1 MPTSHQ
7 HHGHSRG
14 RRRKNE
20 LRELLVAHDWTLIRQ
35 WADNNNNAFGTL
47 SSLLF
52 DPDRLVVWRTID
64 AIGRI
69 SLTSDR
75 EKVILALRRLFWL
88 MNDESGGIS
97 WHAPEAIAEILGAV
111 PDLIDEFGQLYLS
124 FIIEEPFEAG
134 VCWGIKR
141 LCELD
146 RPDNEMRET
155 IRARKNTILKYLES
169 EDTRLRGYATL
180 AAAALKIPVAP
191 DTKSRLVADQH
202 QVEMYDFA
210 SGELHMAPIASLAE
224 SLTTD

>member
-1 MPTSHQ
+1 MPTRHQ
-7 HHGHSRG
+7 PHGHSRG

-111 PDLIDEFGQLYLS
+111 PDLID
-124 FIIEEPFEAG
+124 
-134 VCWGIKR
+134 V
-141 LCELD
+141 LD
-146 RPDNEMRET
+146 L
-155 IRARKNTILKYLES
+155 IGF
-169 EDTRLRGYATL
+169 LRHQAAT
-180 AAAALKIPVAP
+180 
-191 DTKSRLVADQH
+191 
-202 QVEMYDFA
+202 
-210 SGELHMAPIASLAE
+210 
-224 SLTTD
+224 